1 MSDPTIL
8 GEFLSLLER
17 SRLLPD
23 HQCQRAIERLQLRQ
37 LDTPVQA
44 AHRLVAQGVLTRYQA
59 NRLLEG
65 RRRGLFLDDY
75 KILEILGS
83 GGMGYLYS
91 AEELSTGWKVALKV
105 LSDRHRHHK
114 GMLTRFQL
122 EAEAGLK
129 LQHPNVLRTHAIKQ
143 SEDIYGVIHFMVM
156 ELVRGVSLFEL
167 LQIRRAVLPWP
178 LASDIILQ
186 AARGLHYAHELGL
199 VHRDV
204 KPENLLIRSD
214 GLVKVLDFGL
224 AMIRG
229 SEAEFS
235 AATILGQTCLGTAD
249 YIAPEQSLD
258 SLEVDRRADLYSLG
272 CTFYFLLAGHPPFPD
287 KSVAKKLD
295 GHRRRRATPVHL
307 INPEVPER
315 LSKIIR
321 KMMARRPENRFESA
335 EQLAKYLEPLA
346 ERQPIDFNFEAVLRR
361 RARIAEKRLASES
374 VLRGDSRTTG
384 ASRLE
389 PAVPTELKGTNDGG
403 GSRFRGTSQQIE
415 SGLLEN
421 DSRPLGL

>member
-1 MSDPTIL
+1 
-8 GEFLSLLER
+8 
-17 SRLLPD
+17 
-23 HQCQRAIERLQLRQ
+23 
-37 LDTPVQA
+37 
-44 AHRLVAQGVLTRYQA
+44 
-59 NRLLEG
+59 
-65 RRRGLFLDDY
+65 
-75 KILEILGS
+75 
-83 GGMGYLYS
+83 
-91 AEELSTGWKVALKV
+91 
-105 LSDRHRHHK
+105 
-114 GMLTRFQL
+114 MLTRFQL

-307 INPEVPER
+307 INPKVPER

-346 ERQPIDFNFEAVLRR
+346 ERQPIDFDFEAVLRR

-389 PAVPTELKGTNDGG
+389 WRVQSVRVKVNWFAPVSVPACKYGRPPAPRTSLPTAPQDCRRFMFASEGQSFQLQFCGGLNSGIANDVFRRKDQRMNNGG
-403 GSRFRGTSQQIE
+403 EFDEAFIRWME
-415 SGLLEN
+415 
-421 DSRPLGL
+421 